1 MGDELR
7 LQTWIFDMF
16 IGIVYPFVDRIDRER
31 RSLKCLDLKFG
42 L

>member
-7 LQTWIFDMF
+7 QQTWIFDMF
-16 IGIVYPFVDRIDRER
+16 IGHVYPFLDRINRELH
-31 RSLKCLDLKFG
+31 SLKCLDLKFG

>member
-7 LQTWIFDMF
+7 LQSWIFDMF
-16 IGIVYPFVDRIDRER
+16 ILDGIDRELH
-31 RSLKCLDLKFG
+31 SLKCLDLKFG

>member
-7 LQTWIFDMF
+7 WIKMSK
-16 IGIVYPFVDRIDRER
+16 IQYCWDRIDRELH
-31 RSLKCLDLKFG
+31 SLKCLDLKFG